1 MSEQAAREA
10 RGVGVSMLTLL
21 AQVSMPA
28 FHVLLSRGLGRSGYG
43 LYAWSNMLVEMLS
56 VVTLLGMDIAVTRE
70 TSVAV
75 NARDDR
81 RVERAVAQGLRV
93 VLLSGAAIAVAIA
106 VGAPWIGAWSQK
118 PGVVGPLRAL
128 VAVPV
133 AYHAATM
140 FLLATNARLVM
151 QYDFWTRG
159 IFQPLALLGAT
170 TLALHL
176 HGGIVGACVAV
187 ALGMTATALLAG
199 ALYGRQFSLPATLR
213 EAAFAPTD
221 RALLRLGLPFV
232 AMNLVAALRGRIDAF
247 WLLRYGTEADVGAYN
262 ACMLYAASL
271 FQIRGA
277 FYPVIAARLPALLD
291 AGDRGALNE
300 FLTRQVRWV
309 ALLATPVLVL
319 FAGLGDGLLAV
330 FGDGFVHARTALA
343 LLAVGQFVSALSL
356 PVYTLPLGGNTR
368 FSVFAACA
376 AVGLQ
381 LVVPRALIPRYGLA
395 GAAFSFMLALITAEV
410 IALLFAWRKTGANGL
425 SRGLVQPLAA
435 GVAAFFAAR
444 AVQPLLPPH
453 VAVRFFVGTAAGAL
467 TYVTLVVATGLQ
479 PVERALAARGVD
491 AARKALSSLRAR
503 RAKDAPRG
511 G

>member
-1 MSEQAAREA
+1 MSDQAAREA
-10 RGVGVSMLTLL
+10 RGVGISMLTLL

-75 NARDDR
+75 ASLDDR
-81 RVERAVAQGLRV
+81 RVERSVAQGLRV
-93 VLLSGAAIAVAIA
+93 VLLSGAAIAAVIA
-106 VGAPWIGAWSQK
+106 VGAPWVGAWSHK

-128 VAVPV
+128 IAVPI

-159 IFQPLALLGAT
+159 LFQPLVLLAAT
-170 TLALHL
+170 SLALHF
-176 HGGIVGACVAV
+176 HAGVVGACVAV
-187 ALGMTATALLAG
+187 ALGMSATALLAG
-199 ALYGRQFSLPATLR
+199 ALYGRQFSLSTTLR
-213 EAAFAPTD
+213 DAAFAPTD
-221 RALLRLGLPFV
+221 RALLRVGLPFV

-262 ACMLYAASL
+262 ACMLYAVSL

-277 FYPVIAARLPALLD
+277 FYPVIAARLPALLE
-291 AGDRGALNE
+291 AGDRVALNE
-300 FLTRQVRWV
+300 FLSRQVRWV
-309 ALLATPVLVL
+309 ALLATPVFVL

-330 FGDGFVHARTALA
+330 FGEGFMHARTALA
-343 LLAVGQFVSALSL
+343 LLAAGQFVSALSL
-356 PVYTLPLGGNTR
+356 PVYTLPLGGNAR
-368 FSVFAACA
+368 YSILAACV
-376 AVGLQ
+376 AVSLQ

-395 GAAFSFMLALITAEV
+395 GAAFSFMLALVVAEV
-410 IALLFAWRKTGANGL
+410 IALGFAWRKTGANGL
-425 SRGLVQPLAA
+425 SRGLAQPLGA

-453 VAVRFFVGTAAGAL
+453 IAMRFFVGAAVGAV

-479 PVERALAARGVD
+479 PVERDLVARGVE
-491 AARKALSSLRAR
+491 ALRGAVASLRKR
-503 RAKDAPRG
+503 STSGEKP
-511 G
+511 